1 MPEAQRPTFRSRRL
15 GMQLRAL
22 REQRGLTL
30 KAAARLLNRT
40 PSAISK
46 LETGHRGIYR
56 PSLENLLD
64 RYEVTDSEQR
74 DWIFALARDSGKQGW
89 WQRYEGT
96 LSPSTLDYISLEAD
110 ATEIWTFQLHLI
122 PGLLQ
127 IEPYARALITSGIS
141 LGKPPDIDGLLAV
154 RMHRQ
159 KILTEPGKSRLWAIV
174 SEAALHQQIG
184 GIDTMRAQ
192 LRRLAE
198 AAEQDNVT
206 LQVLP
211 YAAGA
216 HAGVNGSFTALTT
229 NDLSVVLVENLTTG
243 WYLEHE
249 EDIQR
254 YDRVFDHLRA
264 AALSPSDS
272 QALINRLMSPP

>member
-1 MPEAQRPTFRSRRL
+1 
-15 GMQLRAL
+15 MQLRAL

-30 KAAARLLNRT
+30 KAAARQLNRT

-56 PSLENLLD
+56 PSLENMLD
-64 RYEVTDSEQR
+64 RYEVTDPEFRESL
-74 DWIFALARDSGKQGW
+74 FALARESGKKGW

-96 LSPSTLDYISLEAD
+96 LSHATLDYISLEAD

-127 IEPYARALITSGIS
+127 IEPYARAVITSGIS
-141 LGKPPDIDGLLAV
+141 LGKPPDVDGLAEIRL
-154 RMHRQ
+154 RRQ
-159 KILTEPGKSRLWAIV
+159 QILTKPDAPRLWAIV
-174 SEAALHQQIG
+174 SEAALRQQVG
-184 GIDTMRAQ
+184 GAETMRAQ

-216 HAGVNGSFTALTT
+216 HAGLNGSFTALATS
-229 NDLSVVLVENLTTG
+229 DLSVVLVENLTTG
-243 WYLEHE
+243 WYLEHD
-249 EDIQR
+249 EDIRR

-272 QALINRLMSPP
+272 QSMINRIMSAP